1 MKDYCTQRHPSRFWP
16 TKSNVCV
23 GYVWVDMESIQVP
36 EYITMMMHLPAGS
49 TSHTECTT
57 FVFLCDTE
65 REKDNKKGNCW
76 HPSGQCVYPVGG
88 YQLKVVH
95 FLVAFPHS

>member
-1 MKDYCTQRHPSRFWP
+1 MKDYCTQGHPSHFWP

-36 EYITMMMHLPAGS
+36 EYIISVCTMMMHLPAGS

-65 REKDNKKGNCW
+65 TMREKDNKKATVGILLGNVCIPW
-76 HPSGQCVYPVGG
+76 EAIS
-88 YQLKVVH
+88 
-95 FLVAFPHS
+95 SR